1 MPHTTSLF
9 HEPATEIVRAV
20 ATGELSAADVVRAH
34 LDQIERLEP
43 QLNAFVDVRPK
54 AAFAEACA
62 QDDAA
67 ARGVPRGPLGG
78 LPVTVKSAIEVA
90 GLRCET
96 GSPSRK
102 GVMATHDAVV
112 VARLRAA
119 GAIVL
124 GTTNVAEML
133 MGYESDNPLHGR
145 TSNPWGLDFTPG
157 GSSGGESAA
166 IAAGCSAGGIGSD
179 GGGSIRVPAHFTGIC
194 GLKPTPGRIPATGH
208 QPPCLGPF
216 CLIGVVGPMARTV
229 RDVYE
234 LFRVVAGWEPGD
246 PMAAPVP
253 VVPLEEALRRPGSS
267 GRGSGAIRVGF
278 FEDDGRTMVTPETRA
293 AVRAA
298 AKAAE
303 RAGHHVD
310 AFRPEGLDKARQL
323 WDIFFA
329 EIGLVLLGETLEGAE
344 RALPILQAFL
354 KGEAPLPPL
363 TMPGFIHAWID
374 RDEVRANLLRQ
385 METYRVLICP
395 VAAIPAFRHGERR
408 WTVEGTRVGYLDA
421 MTYTHWFNILGNPA
435 VVVPVGR
442 SADGLPIGV
451 QVVGRPFEEEV
462 VLAVA
467 AQIEREVGGYVRPPI
482 C

>member
-1 MPHTTSLF
+1 MPHGRSLL
-9 HEPATEIVRAV
+9 HGPATEIVRSIA
-20 ATGELSAADVVRAH
+20 AGEMSAAAVVHAH
-34 LDQIERLEP
+34 LEQIDRLQPE
-43 QLNAFVDVRPK
+43 LNAFVDVRRE
-54 AAFAEACA
+54 AALAEARA
-62 QDDAA
+62 QDDLA
-67 ARGVPRGPLGG
+67 ARGVPRGSLGG
-78 LPVTVKSAIEVA
+78 LPVTVKSAIEVT

-102 GVMATHDAVV
+102 DTIATVDAAV

-119 GAIVL
+119 GAIIL

-145 TSNPWGLDFTPG
+145 TSNPWRLELTPG

-194 GLKPTPGRIPATGH
+194 GLKPTPGRVPATGH
-208 QPPCLGPF
+208 QPACLGPF

-234 LFRVVAGWEPGD
+234 LFRVVAGQEPGD

-253 VVPLEEALRRPGSS
+253 VSPIDDALG
-267 GRGSGAIRVGF
+267 GRAVRIGF
-278 FEDDGRTMVTPETRA
+278 FEDDGRTMVTPETRE
-293 AVRAA
+293 AVRTAA
-298 AKAAE
+298 RAAG
-303 RAGHHVD
+303 RAGHHVEP
-310 AFRPEGLDKARQL
+310 FRPDGLDQARKL

-329 EIGLVLLGETLEGAE
+329 EVGLMLLGETLEGAE
-344 RALPILQAFL
+344 RALPILKAFL
-354 KGEAPLPPL
+354 KGDAPRPPL
-363 TMPGFIHAWID
+363 TSIGFIHAWID
-374 RDEVRANLLRQ
+374 RDEARAKLLRQ
-385 METYRVLICP
+385 MEVHQVLICP
-395 VAAIPAFRHGERR
+395 VAAIPAFRHGERS
-408 WTVEGTRVGYLDA
+408 WTVDGTDVEYLDA

-435 VVVPVGR
+435 VVVPVGK

-451 QVVGRPFEEEV
+451 QIVGRPFEEEV
-462 VLAVA
+462 ILAVA

-482 C
+482 S